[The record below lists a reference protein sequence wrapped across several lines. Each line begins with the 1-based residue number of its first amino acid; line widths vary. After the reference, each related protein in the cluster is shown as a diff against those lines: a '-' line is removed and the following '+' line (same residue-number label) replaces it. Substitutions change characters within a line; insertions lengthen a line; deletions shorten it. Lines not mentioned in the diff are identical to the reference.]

1 MALLIKEIVEEVQY
15 ITEANEK
22 GEKNYYI
29 EGIIMQGDIKNRNG
43 RIYPS
48 NVLVREMNRY
58 NENYVSKNRAFGE
71 LGHPQGP
78 TINLDRVSHL
88 FTELKAGGSNVVG
101 KAKITKTPMGDV
113 VKGLIDSGAQLGISS
128 RGMGS
133 VKPNKQGIMEVQND
147 FMLATAGDIVA
158 DPSAPD
164 AREVAHSN
172 NSLAPGSTKVAT
184 EPTCN
189 TSTES
194 VGNQSELNANVA
206 VPANSNSYLAT
217 PFSSITARAKAVGNA
232 ERLTADKSRR
242 CQLIHFQ
249 SNFRMHHL
257 KSHQQKHS
265 QNPAGPKPLP
275 Y

>member
-1 MALLIKEIVEEVQY
+1 MALLIKDIVEEVHY
-15 ITEANEK
+15 LTESTEK
-22 GEKNYYI
+22 GEKNYFI

-48 NVLVREMNRY
+48 NVLMREMNRY

-88 FTELKAGGSNVVG
+88 FAELKADGSNVVG

-133 VKPNKQGIMEVQND
+133 VKPNKMGIMEVQND

-164 AREVAHSN
+164 AFVKGIMEGVEWIYDVASSTWVSANTFDQIEEEVKNSKQIDEAAALKMFEKFI
-172 NSLAPGSTKVAT
+172 NSL
-184 EPTCN
+184 
-189 TSTES
+189 
-194 VGNQSELNANVA
+194 
-206 VPANSNSYLAT
+206 
-217 PFSSITARAKAVGNA
+217 
-232 ERLTADKSRR
+232 
-242 CQLIHFQ
+242 
-249 SNFRMHHL
+249 
-257 KSHQQKHS
+257 
-265 QNPAGPKPLP
+265 
-275 Y
+275 

>member
-1 MALLIKEIVEEVQY
+1 MALLIKEIFEEVQY

-29 EGIIMQGDIKNRNG
+29 EGIIMQGDVKNRNG

-48 NVLVREMNRY
+48 NVLMREMNRY

-78 TINLDRVSHL
+78 TINLDRVSHM
-88 FTELKAGGSNVVG
+88 FTELKADGSNVVG
-101 KAKITKTPMGDV
+101 RAKITKTPMGDV

-133 VKPNKQGIMEVQND
+133 VKPNKEGIMEVQND

-164 AREVAHSN
+164 AFVKGIMEGVTWVYDVASSSWVSANAFDQIEEEVKKNYNQIDEAKAAIVFKRFL
-172 NSLAPGSTKVAT
+172 NSL
-184 EPTCN
+184 
-189 TSTES
+189 
-194 VGNQSELNANVA
+194 
-206 VPANSNSYLAT
+206 
-217 PFSSITARAKAVGNA
+217 
-232 ERLTADKSRR
+232 
-242 CQLIHFQ
+242 
-249 SNFRMHHL
+249 
-257 KSHQQKHS
+257 
-265 QNPAGPKPLP
+265 
-275 Y
+275 

>member
-88 FTELKAGGSNVVG
+88 FTELKADGSNVVG

-164 AREVAHSN
+164 AFVKGIMEGVEWVYDVASSSWVAANTFDRIEEEVKKNYKQIDEAAALKVFERFL
-172 NSLAPGSTKVAT
+172 NSL
-184 EPTCN
+184 
-189 TSTES
+189 
-194 VGNQSELNANVA
+194 
-206 VPANSNSYLAT
+206 
-217 PFSSITARAKAVGNA
+217 
-232 ERLTADKSRR
+232 
-242 CQLIHFQ
+242 
-249 SNFRMHHL
+249 
-257 KSHQQKHS
+257 
-265 QNPAGPKPLP
+265 
-275 Y
+275 

>member
-1 MALLIKEIVEEVQY
+1 MALLIKDIVEELQY

-48 NVLVREMNRY
+48 NVLMREMSRY
-58 NENYVSKNRAFGE
+58 NDNYVSKNRAFGE

-88 FTELKAGGSNVVG
+88 FTELKADGSNVVG

-133 VKPNKQGIMEVQND
+133 VKPNEKGIMEVQND

-164 AREVAHSN
+164 AFVKGIMEGVEWIYDVAASSWAMANTFDQIEEEV
-172 NSLAPGSTKVAT
+172 K
-184 EPTCN
+184 
-189 TSTES
+189 
-194 VGNQSELNANVA
+194 
-206 VPANSNSYLAT
+206 
-217 PFSSITARAKAVGNA
+217 
-232 ERLTADKSRR
+232 KSK
-242 CQLIHFQ
+242 QIDEAAALKMFEK
-249 SNFRMHHL
+249 FL
-257 KSHQQKHS
+257 KSI
-265 QNPAGPKPLP
+265 
-275 Y
+275 

>member
-1 MALLIKEIVEEVQY
+1 MALLIKDIVEEVSY
-15 ITEANEK
+15 LTESTEK
-22 GEKNYYI
+22 GEKNYFI

-48 NVLVREMNRY
+48 NVLMREMNRY
-58 NENYVSKNRAFGE
+58 NDNYVSKNRAFGE

-88 FTELKAGGSNVVG
+88 FTELKADGPNVVG

-164 AREVAHSN
+164 AFVKGIMEGVEWIYDVAS
-172 NSLAPGSTKVAT
+172 SSWRAA
-184 EPTCN
+184 
-189 TSTES
+189 
-194 VGNQSELNANVA
+194 NAFDRIEEQVKKNYSQIDEAAAIA
-206 VPANSNSYLAT
+206 V
-217 PFSSITARAKAVGNA
+217 FEK
-232 ERLTADKSRR
+232 
-242 CQLIHFQ
+242 F
-249 SNFRMHHL
+249 L
-257 KSHQQKHS
+257 KS
-265 QNPAGPKPLP
+265 L
-275 Y
+275 

>member
-1 MALLIKEIVEEVQY
+1 MALLIKDIVEEVHY
-15 ITEANEK
+15 LTESSEK
-22 GEKNYYI
+22 GEKNYFI

-48 NVLVREMNRY
+48 NVLMREMDRY

-88 FTELKAGGSNVVG
+88 FTELKADGSNVVG

-133 VKPNKQGIMEVQND
+133 VKPNKMGIMEVQND

-164 AREVAHSN
+164 AFVKGIMEGVEWIYDVASSNWVVANTFDQIEEEVKKSKQIDESAALKMFEKFI
-172 NSLAPGSTKVAT
+172 NSL
-184 EPTCN
+184 
-189 TSTES
+189 
-194 VGNQSELNANVA
+194 
-206 VPANSNSYLAT
+206 
-217 PFSSITARAKAVGNA
+217 
-232 ERLTADKSRR
+232 
-242 CQLIHFQ
+242 
-249 SNFRMHHL
+249 
-257 KSHQQKHS
+257 
-265 QNPAGPKPLP
+265 
-275 Y
+275 

>member
-1 MALLIKEIVEEVQY
+1 MALLIKEIVEDVQY
-15 ITEANEK
+15 ITEANEG

-88 FTELKAGGSNVVG
+88 FTELKADGSNVVG

-164 AREVAHSN
+164 AFVKGIMEGVEWVYDVASSSWVAANTFDRIEEEVKKNYKQIDEAAALRVFERFL
-172 NSLAPGSTKVAT
+172 NSL
-184 EPTCN
+184 
-189 TSTES
+189 
-194 VGNQSELNANVA
+194 
-206 VPANSNSYLAT
+206 
-217 PFSSITARAKAVGNA
+217 
-232 ERLTADKSRR
+232 
-242 CQLIHFQ
+242 
-249 SNFRMHHL
+249 
-257 KSHQQKHS
+257 
-265 QNPAGPKPLP
+265 
-275 Y
+275 

>member
-1 MALLIKEIVEEVQY
+1 MALLIKEIVEEVHY
-15 ITEANEK
+15 ITEANEN
-22 GEKNYYI
+22 GEKNYFI

-48 NVLVREMNRY
+48 NILQREMNRY
-58 NENYVSKNRAFGE
+58 NENYVVKNRAFGE

-88 FTELKAGGSNVVG
+88 FTELKADGSNVVG

-113 VKGLIDSGAQLGISS
+113 VRGLIDSGAQLGISS

-164 AREVAHSN
+164 AFVKGIMEGVEWVYDVASSSWVAANTFDQIEEEVKKNYKQIDEAAALKVFERFL
-172 NSLAPGSTKVAT
+172 NSL
-184 EPTCN
+184 
-189 TSTES
+189 
-194 VGNQSELNANVA
+194 
-206 VPANSNSYLAT
+206 
-217 PFSSITARAKAVGNA
+217 
-232 ERLTADKSRR
+232 
-242 CQLIHFQ
+242 
-249 SNFRMHHL
+249 
-257 KSHQQKHS
+257 
-265 QNPAGPKPLP
+265 
-275 Y
+275 

>member
-15 ITEANEK
+15 ITEANES
-22 GEKNYYI
+22 GEKNYFI

-48 NVLVREMNRY
+48 NILQREMNRY
-58 NENYVSKNRAFGE
+58 NENYVAKNRAFGE

-88 FTELKAGGSNVVG
+88 FTELKADGSNVVG

-113 VKGLIDSGAQLGISS
+113 VRGLIDSGAQLGISS

-164 AREVAHSN
+164 AFVKGIMEGVEWVYDVASSSWVAANTFDRIEEEVKKNYKQIDEAAALKVFERFL
-172 NSLAPGSTKVAT
+172 NSL
-184 EPTCN
+184 
-189 TSTES
+189 
-194 VGNQSELNANVA
+194 
-206 VPANSNSYLAT
+206 
-217 PFSSITARAKAVGNA
+217 
-232 ERLTADKSRR
+232 
-242 CQLIHFQ
+242 
-249 SNFRMHHL
+249 
-257 KSHQQKHS
+257 
-265 QNPAGPKPLP
+265 
-275 Y
+275 

>member
-1 MALLIKEIVEEVQY
+1 MALLIKDIVEEVHY
-15 ITEANEK
+15 LTESTEK
-22 GEKNYYI
+22 GEKNYFI

-48 NVLVREMNRY
+48 NVLMREMNRY

-88 FTELKAGGSNVVG
+88 FTELKADGSNVVG

-133 VKPNKQGIMEVQND
+133 VKPNKMGIMEVQND

-164 AREVAHSN
+164 AFVKGIMEGVEWIYDVASSTWVAANAFDQIEEEVKKSKQIDEATALKMFEKFI
-172 NSLAPGSTKVAT
+172 NSL
-184 EPTCN
+184 
-189 TSTES
+189 
-194 VGNQSELNANVA
+194 
-206 VPANSNSYLAT
+206 
-217 PFSSITARAKAVGNA
+217 
-232 ERLTADKSRR
+232 
-242 CQLIHFQ
+242 
-249 SNFRMHHL
+249 
-257 KSHQQKHS
+257 
-265 QNPAGPKPLP
+265 
-275 Y
+275 

>member
-15 ITEANEK
+15 ITEANEN
-22 GEKNYYI
+22 GEKNYFI

-48 NVLVREMNRY
+48 NILQREMNRY
-58 NENYVSKNRAFGE
+58 NENYVAKNRAFGE

-88 FTELKAGGSNVVG
+88 FTELKADGSNVVG

-113 VKGLIDSGAQLGISS
+113 VRGLIDSGAQLGISS

-164 AREVAHSN
+164 AFVKGIMEGVEWVYDVASSSWVAANTFDRIEEEVKKNYKQIDEAAALKVFERFL
-172 NSLAPGSTKVAT
+172 NSL
-184 EPTCN
+184 
-189 TSTES
+189 
-194 VGNQSELNANVA
+194 
-206 VPANSNSYLAT
+206 
-217 PFSSITARAKAVGNA
+217 
-232 ERLTADKSRR
+232 
-242 CQLIHFQ
+242 
-249 SNFRMHHL
+249 
-257 KSHQQKHS
+257 
-265 QNPAGPKPLP
+265 
-275 Y
+275 

>member
-1 MALLIKEIVEEVQY
+1 MALLIKEIVEDVQY

-48 NVLVREMNRY
+48 NVLIREMNRY
-58 NENYVSKNRAFGE
+58 NDNYVAKNRAFGE

-88 FTELKAGGSNVVG
+88 FTELKADGSNVVG

-164 AREVAHSN
+164 AFVKGIMEGVEWIYDVAS
-172 NSLAPGSTKVAT
+172 SSWRAA
-184 EPTCN
+184 N
-189 TSTES
+189 TFDQIEEHVKKNYSQIDE
-194 VGNQSELNANVA
+194 AAAIA
-206 VPANSNSYLAT
+206 V
-217 PFSSITARAKAVGNA
+217 FEK
-232 ERLTADKSRR
+232 
-242 CQLIHFQ
+242 F
-249 SNFRMHHL
+249 L
-257 KSHQQKHS
+257 KS
-265 QNPAGPKPLP
+265 L
-275 Y
+275 

>member
-1 MALLIKEIVEEVQY
+1 MALLIKEIVEDVQY
-15 ITEANEK
+15 ITEANES

-48 NVLVREMNRY
+48 NVLIREMNRY
-58 NENYVSKNRAFGE
+58 NDNYVAKNRAFGE

-88 FTELKAGGSNVVG
+88 FTELKADGSNVVG

-113 VKGLIDSGAQLGISS
+113 VRGLIDSGAQLGISS

-164 AREVAHSN
+164 AFVKGIMEGVEWVYDVASSSWVAANTFDRIEEEVKKNYKQIDEAAAIKIFERFL
-172 NSLAPGSTKVAT
+172 NSL
-184 EPTCN
+184 
-189 TSTES
+189 
-194 VGNQSELNANVA
+194 
-206 VPANSNSYLAT
+206 
-217 PFSSITARAKAVGNA
+217 
-232 ERLTADKSRR
+232 
-242 CQLIHFQ
+242 
-249 SNFRMHHL
+249 
-257 KSHQQKHS
+257 
-265 QNPAGPKPLP
+265 
-275 Y
+275 